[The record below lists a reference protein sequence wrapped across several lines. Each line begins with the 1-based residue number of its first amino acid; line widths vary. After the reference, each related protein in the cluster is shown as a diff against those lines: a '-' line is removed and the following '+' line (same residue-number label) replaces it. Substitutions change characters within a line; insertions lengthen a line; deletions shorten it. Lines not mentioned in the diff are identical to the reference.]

1 MLYRAPLEE
10 DLRPIS
16 ALLFQQRIAHRIV
29 EDGGEQVIQ
38 LQEPSDTDRA
48 ADLLKRWQSGELN
61 ITLKSGPSRQ
71 PQPARLSASWATSPV
86 SLMLIALS
94 VVGFLLTYVFP
105 SPELVAQ
112 LTYNAFELRG
122 GRPVFVESSGQPW
135 RLITPVFLHF
145 GWMHIVF
152 NSLWCWDL
160 GRRIESALGSLNL
173 AGLFLVTALLSNTAQ
188 DMVAGPVLFGGL
200 SGVVYGF
207 LGFAY
212 TAGRLNAKWHAMAPA
227 TPVMLFMVGWLV
239 FCMSGF
245 IEVLGFSVAN
255 TAHLAGLLSGV
266 GIGLLF
272 AFSHRGNAVNRDHDE
287 GSGPA

>member
-1 MLYRAPLEE
+1 MLHRAPLEE

-29 EDGGEQVIQ
+29 EDGGDQVIQ
-38 LQEPSDTDRA
+38 LQQPSDRDRA
-48 ADLLKRWQSGELN
+48 EDLLKRWQSGELN
-61 ITLKSGPSRQ
+61 ITLKPGASRQ
-71 PQPARLSASWATSPV
+71 AEPARLSASWAAAPV
-86 SLMLIALS
+86 SLTLIALS

-105 SPELVAQ
+105 SPELVGQ

-188 DMVAGPVLFGGL
+188 DIVAGPVLFGGL

-255 TAHLAGLLSGV
+255 TAHLTGLLSGV
-266 GIGLLF
+266 GVGLLF
-272 AFSHRGNAVNRDHDE
+272 AFSHRESAGNSDRDE
-287 GSGPA
+287 GSGSA